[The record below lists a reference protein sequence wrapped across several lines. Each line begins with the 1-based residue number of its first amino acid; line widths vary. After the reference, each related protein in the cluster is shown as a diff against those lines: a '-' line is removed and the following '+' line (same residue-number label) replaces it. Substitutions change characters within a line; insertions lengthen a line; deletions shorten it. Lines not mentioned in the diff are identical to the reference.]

1 VCALPGILQAM
12 QPVHFEQAVV
22 SVLGRDN
29 RFDAQAYFFLKD
41 ALDFTLKR
49 IADGN
54 GGHSRHVT
62 GPELLTGFRDF
73 TLNQFGPMGS
83 TLMKEWGIRQCR
95 DIGEMVFQLI
105 DEGMFGKQDSDSL
118 EDFSEVFDLDEALS
132 RPFLP
137 KQVRPATR
145 EVAHS

>member
-1 VCALPGILQAM
+1 MGQLAIGSEERFPPECPITHPQLPFLLTPLTARALPGILLAM

-54 GGHSRHVT
+54 GGHSRHVS
-62 GPELLTGFRDF
+62 GPELLAGFRDF
-73 TLNQFGPMGS
+73 TLDQFGPMGS
-83 TLMKEWGIRQCR
+83 TLMKEWGIRP
-95 DIGEMVFQLI
+95 VSYTHLT
-105 DEGMFGKQDSDSL
+105 
-118 EDFSEVFDLDEALS
+118 
-132 RPFLP
+132 LP
-137 KQVRPATR
+137 TKRIV
-145 EVAHS
+145 